1 MQTATRYFNV
11 EHLTLVISDPYAIKI
26 KPLLQFQRESINYE
40 LISAILHSG
49 SNSYGHYIAI
59 TKEKS
64 NVWSVCNDSSIKMVN
79 EDEINKYLRS
89 WVTTLMVYKVS
100 KEIVDISSEEEFTHQ
115 GTTVAYQQ
123 QQPEDP
129 IRNESDNQ
137 IISEIQPR
145 HQEEEKHE
153 KHEKT
158 APITTTIHPPI
169 EPGSEVQPRHQEEEK
184 QEKTTTT
191 IHPQIEPGSEVL
203 PRHQEEEKHEKTT
216 TTIHPPIDPGSVE
229 QPHYQEEEKHEKTT
243 IHPPAEDRNISNES
257 GVTIQS
263 NQEGES
269 RVTLDPQHP
278 ETSVVSLHSHSEE
291 SRHAPNLS
299 QQTEYGNPH
308 DTPAEDN
315 MDITENEF

>member
-1 MQTATRYFNV
+1 LF
-11 EHLTLVISDPYAIKI
+11 
-26 KPLLQFQRESINYE
+26 QFQRDSINYE

-79 EDEINKYLRS
+79 EDEINKSLRS

-115 GTTVAYQQ
+115 VTTVADQQ
-123 QQPEDP
+123 QQPDP

-137 IISEIQPR
+137 IIEPGSELQPR

-158 APITTTIHPPI
+158 APITTTIHPQI

-184 QEKTTTT
+184 HEKTATT
-191 IHPQIEPGSEVL
+191 IHPPIEPGSEVL
-203 PRHQEEEKHEKTT
+203 PRHQEEENHEKTT
-216 TTIHPPIDPGSVE
+216 
-229 QPHYQEEEKHEKTT
+229 TT

-269 RVTLDPQHP
+269 RITLDPLPQ
-278 ETSVVSLHSHSEE
+278 ETTDVVSLHSHSEE